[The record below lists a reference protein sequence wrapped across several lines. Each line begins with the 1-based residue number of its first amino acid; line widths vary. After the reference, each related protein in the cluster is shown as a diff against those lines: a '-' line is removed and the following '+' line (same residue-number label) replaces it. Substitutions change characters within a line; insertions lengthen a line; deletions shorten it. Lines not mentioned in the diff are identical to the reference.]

1 MYRLTSSSHGE
12 ATMAPSG
19 PLSGIRVLDLT
30 SVLFGPYAAQMLG
43 DWGADVIKIEPLT
56 GDTWRY
62 AGLFRN
68 RGMSGQ
74 FMAVNRNK
82 RSLALD
88 LKHPDGKAVLAKL
101 VPTVDAL
108 VTNVRPAA
116 MARLGFGYADCA
128 KLNPRLIYAA
138 ATGFGQDGPWAAR
151 PAFDE
156 IIQAASGLASSIG
169 SDDEP
174 QFVPSLIGDKICAMA
189 MVGAVSAALFRR
201 ERTGQG
207 QMVEVPMLE
216 TIAGFNSIEMLGGY
230 AFDPPIGPTGYKRMK
245 NRRPVETKDGWLTML
260 PYSGENWCAFFEA
273 VGRPELIEEL
283 GVRDPVLRS
292 QNIDKVYD
300 RMSEIGPTRTTAEW
314 EELLLRLDVP
324 HTAFAKLT
332 ELGEQPHLKAV
343 GLFADIDHPTEGRIR
358 QARPATKFSESP
370 AGIHRM
376 APRLGEHSREVLRE
390 AGMSDAEIE
399 TLFANKA
406 VGAP

>member
-1 MYRLTSSSHGE
+1 
-12 ATMAPSG
+12 MAPTG

-43 DWGADVIKIEPLT
+43 DWGADVIKVEPPG

-62 AGLFRN
+62 TGVFRN

-88 LKHPDGKAVLAKL
+88 LKHPEGKAAMAKL
-101 VPTVDAL
+101 IPTVDAL

-116 MARLGFGYADCA
+116 MARLGFGYGDCA

-169 SDDEP
+169 SDEEP
-174 QFVPSLIGDKICAMA
+174 EFVPSLIGDKICAMA
-189 MVGAVSAALFRR
+189 MAGAVSAALFRR
-201 ERTGQG
+201 ERSGQG

-216 TIAGFNSIEMLGGY
+216 TIAGFNSIEMLGGH

-245 NRRPVETKDGWLTML
+245 NRRPVRTKDGWLTML
-260 PYSGENWCAFFEA
+260 PTPGT
-273 VGRPELIEEL
+273 
-283 GVRDPVLRS
+283 
-292 QNIDKVYD
+292 
-300 RMSEIGPTRTTAEW
+300 IGAHSSKPSA
-314 EELLLRLDVP
+314 
-324 HTAFAKLT
+324 
-332 ELGEQPHLKAV
+332 
-343 GLFADIDHPTEGRIR
+343 GL
-358 QARPATKFSESP
+358 
-370 AGIHRM
+370 
-376 APRLGEHSREVLRE
+376 
-390 AGMSDAEIE
+390 
-399 TLFANKA
+399 N
-406 VGAP
+406 

>member
-1 MYRLTSSSHGE
+1 MT
-12 ATMAPSG
+12 TPTG

-43 DWGADVIKIEPLT
+43 DWGADVIKVEPLA

-82 RSLALD
+82 RSLAID
-88 LKHPDGKAVLAKL
+88 LKHPDGKAVLQRLILTAD
-101 VPTVDAL
+101 VL

-116 MARLGFGYADCA
+116 LARLGFGYEACE
-128 KLNPRLIYAA
+128 KLNARLIYAA

-156 IIQAASGLASSIG
+156 IVQAASGLASSIG
-169 SDDEP
+169 SDEEP
-174 QFVPSLIGDKICAMA
+174 QFIPSLVGDKICALS

-201 ERTGQG
+201 ERTGRG

-216 TIAGFNSIEMLGGY
+216 TVAAFNSIEMLGGY

-245 NRRPVETKDGWLTML
+245 ERRPVRTRDGWLTML
-260 PYSGENWCAFFEA
+260 PYSGDNWCAFFEA

-283 GVRDPVLRS
+283 AVRDPVLRA
-292 QNIDKVYD
+292 QNIDKIYA

-324 HTAFAKLT
+324 HTAFAKIS
-332 ELGEQPHLKAV
+332 EIGEQPHLKAV
-343 GLFADIDHPTEGRIR
+343 EMFAEIDHPTEGRIR
-358 QARPATKFSESP
+358 QARPPTRFSGDP
-370 AGIHRM
+370 PGLHRM
-376 APRLGEHSREVLRE
+376 APRLGEHSQEVLRE
-390 AGMSDAEIE
+390 VGLSDADIQALIE
-399 TLFANKA
+399 SKA
-406 VGAP
+406 IGVAP